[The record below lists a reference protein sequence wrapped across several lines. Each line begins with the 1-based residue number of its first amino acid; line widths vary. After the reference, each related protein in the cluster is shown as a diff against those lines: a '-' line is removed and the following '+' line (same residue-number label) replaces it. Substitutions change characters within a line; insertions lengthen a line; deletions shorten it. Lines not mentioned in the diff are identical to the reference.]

1 VTDGYSNIEALCGAF
16 YASRVLHTAVEL
28 DLFAAIGDGG
38 NAAQVAARR
47 GLNERATMLMLN
59 AATAIG
65 LLRKRNGVFS
75 LTDDTRRYLLPDS
88 AEYFGG
94 MVAFE
99 GASWPLWERLGEAVR
114 TGQPVRRPDMYQ
126 NDADETRRFI
136 LAMHSLVRARGDDR
150 WLADHL
156 PRLIPLDGPR
166 RLLDVGSGPATYP
179 IALARALPELDARVF
194 DLPATLTVTAGVVQQ
209 EDMGDRIAL
218 HSGDYRSDPLPGG
231 CHVVFMSNVLHGE
244 DEATCRTLIHN
255 SFDALQP
262 GGHLVIKDHVLNGE
276 LTAPEGGALFSLLML
291 LSTRGRDYG
300 LHEMA
305 EWMDAAGFAP
315 PVETVLPSPFS
326 SSLVIARK
334 PD

>member
-1 VTDGYSNIEALCGAF
+1 
-16 YASRVLHTAVEL
+16 
-28 DLFAAIGDGG
+28 
-38 NAAQVAARR
+38 
-47 GLNERATMLMLN
+47 M
-59 AATAIG
+59 
-65 LLRKRNGVFS
+65 
-75 LTDDTRRYLLPDS
+75 
-88 AEYFGG
+88 
-94 MVAFE
+94 
-99 GASWPLWERLGEAVR
+99 
-114 TGQPVRRPDMYQ
+114 
-126 NDADETRRFI
+126 
-136 LAMHSLVRARGDDR
+136 
-150 WLADHL
+150 
-156 PRLIPLDGPR
+156 
-166 RLLDVGSGPATYP
+166 
-179 IALARALPELDARVF
+179 
-194 DLPATLTVTAGVVQQ
+194 TAGVVQQ